1 MTMTDKNTKKSQPS
15 ARPDSTALAV
25 QKGGLTSV
33 FDEFLEPFF
42 QRPMK
47 SFWAE
52 LDRQQPSLD
61 LQDRGDHF
69 SLTVQLPG
77 YSKDDVELRVNSNS
91 LELKAEK
98 KSEREAKTK
107 SGDQLQRS
115 YSFFH
120 RYITLPE
127 QVIASKADGTMKNGI
142 LELKLPKWQHKH
154 GDNTR
159 RVDLK

>member
-1 MTMTDKNTKKSQPS
+1 MTEKTTKKKSQPS
-15 ARPDSTALAV
+15 TSPDSTALAV
-25 QKGGLTSV
+25 QSGGLSSV
-33 FDEFLEPFF
+33 FDELIEPFF
-42 QRPMK
+42 QSPMH
-47 SFWAE
+47 SFWSE

-77 YSKDDVELRVNSNS
+77 FSKDDVELRVNSNS

-98 KSEREAKTK
+98 KAESKGKTEK
-107 SGDQLQRS
+107 GEQLQRS

-120 RYITLPE
+120 RYLTLPE
-127 QVIASKADGTMKNGI
+127 QVISDKADGTMKNGI
-142 LELKLPKWQHKH
+142 LELKLPKRLQKH
-154 GDNTR
+154 GDNSR